1 MKTNYA
7 AHDQAYQYRRG
18 AGKTGWSDDETI
30 HEKTMMLAK
39 VFSAPH
45 FPRIGRLL
53 ELGCGAGD
61 MGLSLAAL
69 GYDVSGVDISP
80 TAVQWAWDKARER
93 GLTADFQV
101 GSVLDLA
108 GFSDDS
114 FDIVLDGHC
123 LHCIIGDDRALVLA
137 AAKRVLKPGGLL
149 HINTMCGDK
158 FSRRSPE
165 QFDPESRC
173 QVWDGVALRY
183 FGHAEDILAEVR
195 AAGLEVI
202 QSKVVPSVSDN
213 AEDMILIDA
222 QQR

>member
-30 HEKTMMLAK
+30 HEKALMLAE

-45 FPRIGRLL
+45 FPHQGKVL
-53 ELGCGAGD
+53 EMGCGAGD
-61 MGLSLAAL
+61 MGLSLAAR
-69 GYDVSGVDISP
+69 GYDLSGVDISP
-80 TAVQWAWDKARER
+80 SAVAWAQDKARER
-93 GLTADFQV
+93 GLSAEFQV
-101 GSVLDLA
+101 GNVLDLA
-108 GFSDDS
+108 EFADGS

-123 LHCIIGDDRALVLA
+123 LHCIIGADRASFLA
-137 AAKRVLKPGGLL
+137 SARRVLKLGGML
-149 HINTMCGDK
+149 HINTMCGDH
-158 FSRRSPE
+158 FADRFPE

-183 FGHAEDILAEVR
+183 FGHAEDILAEVK
-195 AAGLEVI
+195 AAGFEIV
-202 QSKVVPSVSDN
+202 QSKVVPSTRDD

-222 QQR
+222 HKV